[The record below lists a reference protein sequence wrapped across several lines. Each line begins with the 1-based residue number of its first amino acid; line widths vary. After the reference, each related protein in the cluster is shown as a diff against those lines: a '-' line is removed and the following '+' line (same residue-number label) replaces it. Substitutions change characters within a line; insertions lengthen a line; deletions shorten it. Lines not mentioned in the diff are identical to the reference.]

1 VLETLAF
8 SCHTTIL
15 AHPRILYGRLTG
27 PFMNKGNTNDMDHY
41 EEIMVWILFLSECT
55 MKFTMNFKL
64 QFKMNF
70 KLKCFTGF
78 CHYGYVRKGGFQVWL
93 CISTK
98 WGCWQHTMVME

>member
-1 VLETLAF
+1 
-8 SCHTTIL
+8 
-15 AHPRILYGRLTG
+15 
-27 PFMNKGNTNDMDHY
+27 MNKGNTNDMDHY
-41 EEIMVWILFLSECT
+41 EELMVWILFLSGCT

-64 QFKMNF
+64 KY
-70 KLKCFTGF
+70 FTGF